1 VRDTIARRSDV
12 DKSSMKYEVEP
23 GKGRYRNGTI
33 TFVAKKGASINLE
46 KILESLKATRL
57 SKGTRSGV
65 NFLDITAE
73 GEVAVVAKEILL
85 KVSGTG
91 EQFRLGDDPKVK
103 RKEGEQTPFQRLQ
116 QTLARGEKIA
126 RVTGRVQGWSGR
138 WPEVLRELAGNDKAA
153 ARKPALL
160 MVTDFQTVK

>member
-1 VRDTIARRSDV
+1 V
-12 DKSSMKYEVEP
+12 DKSSIKYEIEP

-33 TFVAKKGASINLE
+33 TFVAKKGESINLE

-57 SKGTRSGV
+57 FKGTRSGV
-65 NFLDITAE
+65 NFLEITAE
-73 GEVAVVAKEILL
+73 GEVVVVDKQILL

-91 EQFRLGDDPKVK
+91 EQFRLGDDPTAKRQEGVK
-103 RKEGEQTPFQRLQ
+103 PPFRRLQ
-116 QTLARGEKIA
+116 QALAKGQKIA

-138 WPEVLRELAGNDKAA
+138 WPVVLGELAGKEKPA

>member
-1 VRDTIARRSDV
+1 
-12 DKSSMKYEVEP
+12 MKYEVEP
-23 GKGRYRNGTI
+23 GTGRYRNGTI
-33 TFVAKKGASINLE
+33 TFVARKGASINLE
-46 KILESLKATRL
+46 KILQSLKATRL
-57 SKGTRSGV
+57 FKGTRSGV

-73 GEVAVVAKEILL
+73 GEVVVVDKETLL

-103 RKEGEQTPFQRLQ
+103 RKEGEKTPFQRLQ

-126 RVTGRVQGWSGR
+126 SVTGRVQGWSGR
-138 WPEVLRELAGNDKAA
+138 WPDVLRQLAGKEKPADQ
-153 ARKPALL
+153 KPALL